1 MDRQTKHELD
11 NLLSGYRAA
20 LDEVARA
27 TDDEAQVEAW
37 RKVQTLGWRLHELL
51 PSAMVSFRS

>member
-20 LDEVARA
+20 LDEITAA
-27 TDDEAQVEAW
+27 PDDEARVHAW

-51 PSAMVSFRS
+51 PSVMESFPA